1 MIEIKNIVFV
11 SGGLNFIKCFL
22 CFINHLLPLRLKFAN
37 ESYIALVDNKKSA
50 LVTLDKDSKSHTRF
64 KITKLI
70 LEQFSASV
78 APQLINYVI
87 SKYRAQGATSFYVV
101 VDEKQADLLNI
112 FKNEMNFRASGFE
125 YLYKINSLNHAQTT
139 FLKPFKK
146 ENISE
151 ICKFYNENI
160 NSYNK
165 PMFSREN
172 YQFNNNCQKYVFYN
186 DDETKLLGYFEVAT
200 KNNHDFYINF
210 SINFAY
216 NIYIIDAIRFVY
228 SKLKHKHKSFNLYI
242 KVKDYF
248 INSKELL
255 AILNENHFE
264 FISKSQILAKDY
276 YRQVKENNILK
287 NAKII
292 FNDPTIA

>member
-11 SGGLNFIKCFL
+11 SGGLNFVKCFL

-112 FKNEMNFRASGFE
+112 FKNEINFRACGFE
-125 YLYKINSLNHAQTT
+125 YLFKVNCPNTT
-139 FLKPFKK
+139 QQIYLRPFL
-146 ENISE
+146 S
-151 ICKFYNENI
+151 C
-160 NSYNK
+160 
-165 PMFSREN
+165 
-172 YQFNNNCQKYVFYN
+172 
-186 DDETKLLGYFEVAT
+186 
-200 KNNHDFYINF
+200 
-210 SINFAY
+210 
-216 NIYIIDAIRFVY
+216 
-228 SKLKHKHKSFNLYI
+228 
-242 KVKDYF
+242 
-248 INSKELL
+248 
-255 AILNENHFE
+255 
-264 FISKSQILAKDY
+264 
-276 YRQVKENNILK
+276 
-287 NAKII
+287 
-292 FNDPTIA
+292 